1 MAINTL
7 ESLCMFIIRQNFR
20 CLIKG
25 KHILL
30 CNCLIVL
37 AFLCTGCFGTHRD
50 KDLSSPRGYNLNQ
63 PAIIKLP
70 SYLDE
75 VSGIAYY
82 PKDKSVFAINDEKGW
97 LYKIF
102 LTNNMGIQRW
112 KYAKGDDFEDL
123 VRVDSTFYV
132 LQSSGTILSVRFH
145 THDSAE
151 LHTYALTEPGKNE
164 FEILYHDEQQRRLIM
179 LCKDCVADDKNSLSA
194 WAFDLSTLK
203 FSPKPC
209 YVIDVR
215 KIEDL
220 MGQKKVKFK
229 PSAAAI
235 NPATGKLFIISSINK
250 VLVVADQS
258 GIPEE
263 VHRINRT
270 LYKQPEGMT
279 FTPDGDLLISNESA
293 DVGAANILIYKFN
306 KGQ

>member
-1 MAINTL
+1 
-7 ESLCMFIIRQNFR
+7 MFIIHQNLC
-20 CLIKG
+20 CLVKG
-25 KHILL
+25 RHIVL

-37 AFLCTGCFGTHRD
+37 ALLCMGCFGTHRD
-50 KDLSSPRGYNLNQ
+50 KDLTSPSGYNLNK

-70 SYLDE
+70 AYLDE
-75 VSGIAYY
+75 ISGIAYY

-102 LTNNMGIQRW
+102 LTNNMSIQRW

-132 LQSSGTILSVRFH
+132 LQSSGTILSIRFH

-151 LHTYALTEPGKNE
+151 VHAYQLPAPGPNE
-164 FEILYHDEQQRRLIM
+164 FEILYHDEEGKQLIM
-179 LCKDCVADDKNSLSA
+179 LCKDCAADDKNSLSA
-194 WAFDLSTLK
+194 WAFDLTTLK
-203 FSPKPC
+203 FSPQPY
-209 YVIDVR
+209 YVMDVR
-215 KIEDL
+215 KIEAL
-220 MGQKKVKFK
+220 MKQKKVKFK

-250 VLVVADQS
+250 VLVVADKS

-293 DVGAANILIYKFN
+293 DIGAANILIYKFN
-306 KGQ
+306 KAQ

>member
-1 MAINTL
+1 
-7 ESLCMFIIRQNFR
+7 MFIIRQNLY
-20 CLIKG
+20 CLVKG
-25 KHILL
+25 KYVLL
-30 CNCLIVL
+30 CSCLVVL
-37 AFLCTGCFGTHRD
+37 ALLSTGCFSTNRE
-50 KDLSSPRGYNLNQ
+50 KDLSSPSGYDLNQ

-70 SYLDE
+70 GSLDE
-75 VSGIAYY
+75 ISGIAYY
-82 PKDKSVFAINDEKGW
+82 PKDKSIFAINDEKGW

-102 LTNNMGIQRW
+102 LHNNMSIQRW

-132 LQSSGTILSVRFH
+132 LQSSGTILSIRFH

-151 LHTYALTEPGKNE
+151 VHTYPLPVPGQNE
-164 FEILYHDEQQRRLIM
+164 FEILYHDEEQHRLIM
-179 LCKDCVADDKNSLSA
+179 LCKDCAADDKNALSA
-194 WAFDLSTLK
+194 YAFDLSTLK
-203 FSPKPC
+203 FSPKQC
-209 YVIDVR
+209 YIIDVR
-215 KIEDL
+215 KIEAL
-220 MGQKKVKFK
+220 MKQKKVKFK

-250 VLVVADQS
+250 VLVVADKN

-279 FTPDGDLLISNESA
+279 FSPDGDLLISNESA
-293 DVGAANILIYKFN
+293 DIGAANILIYKFN